1 MIPLETDETAQPASP
16 APSGKGILALSRSFS
31 VMSIDADLQGF
42 LGGALVPGTQC
53 PLERLFVGRDIQ
65 AAGAA
70 VQGVLQGGRSFR
82 NLQAL
87 VRCADGTA
95 ILSQY
100 TLQPLTGGEAQ
111 TIGVI
116 FTFNPLSR
124 RTSGP
129 LVAGGLAQVDD
140 LPQMDAAALLEDLP
154 KGSFTIDTHWR
165 ICAFNKAAEQMTG
178 FQRDEAL
185 GRHCWEI
192 FRSDSC
198 RRQCPMRQALDRR
211 QPEMDRQVFALT
223 RSGQQQTLSV
233 NISVLKNGQGN
244 IIGAIE
250 TFHPAGGDRPSLF
263 SAPGRLQGI
272 IGNSPP
278 MRALFARLPDLAAST
293 ANALICGESGTG
305 KELIARTLHELAPN
319 HNAPFVAVNCAA
331 LAETLIE
338 AELFGHEKG
347 AFTGA
352 EHSRPGR
359 FELAGK
365 GTLLLDEIGEL
376 KPDLQ
381 VKLLRVIEQR
391 SFERVGGTRPIKF
404 EARLVAATHQD
415 MAQAIKDKRFREDL
429 YYRLRTVTLTLPPLR
444 RRVEDIALLVD
455 HFIKKFNAK
464 TGKCVRSLDP
474 KVMQR
479 LMAYPWPGNVRELER
494 CIEHAFVFVKGP
506 VIFQRHLPDLDEF
519 ESQVRMPAPL
529 PPKQMESPD
538 EKGMLLWAL
547 AQTGGRRQAASK
559 LLGISRTSMWRR
571 MKVHGLS
578 CDDAG

>member
-1 MIPLETDETAQPASP
+1 MSKETNQTEQPRLQP
-16 APSGKGILALSRSFS
+16 PKGVLALSSTFA
-31 VMSIDADLQGF
+31 VMSADAAIQEL
-42 LGGALVPGTQC
+42 LGCPLVPGAQW
-53 PLERLFVGRDIQ
+53 PLEKLFAGWHAQ
-65 AAGAA
+65 AAGQAF
-70 VQGVLQGGRSFR
+70 QGVMQRGRSFR

-87 VRCADGTA
+87 VRSANNGS
-95 ILSQY
+95 ILSRY
-100 TLQPLTGGEAQ
+100 HLHPLTNGEGV

-116 FTFNPLSR
+116 FTFNAVSR
-124 RTSGP
+124 QENSLDMR
-129 LVAGGLAQVDD
+129 LQAQGAIA
-140 LPQMDAAALLEDLP
+140 PQTDADTLFEHLP
-154 KGSFTIDTHWR
+154 KGSFTIDTQWR
-165 ICAFNKAAEQMTG
+165 IRAFNKAAEQMTG

-211 QPEMDRQVFALT
+211 QPEMDRQVFAVT
-223 RSGQQQTLSV
+223 RSGLQQTLSV
-233 NISVLKNGQGN
+233 NISLLKNGQGD

-278 MRALFARLPDLAAST
+278 MRALFARLPDLAASA

-305 KELIARTLHELAPN
+305 KELIARTLHELSPN

-352 EHSRPGR
+352 EQSRPGR
-359 FELAGK
+359 FELVGK

-415 MAQAIKDKRFREDL
+415 MAQAIKNKRFREDL

-464 TGKCVRSLDP
+464 TGKRVRSLDP

-479 LMAYPWPGNVRELER
+479 LMAYQWPGNVRELER

-519 ESQVRMPAPL
+519 ESQARMPDPL
-529 PPKQMESPD
+529 PPKQMEPSD
-538 EKGMLLWAL
+538 EKGMLAWAL
-547 AQTGGRRQAASK
+547 AQTGGRRQAASR

-578 CDDAG
+578 REDEG